1 MSTNFRERRGNV
13 PYCPAVHQ
21 DLVLNYKY
29 AQTLFSRSH
38 CASHC
43 DVVSD
48 RLRRGHAD
56 NDTASQA
63 RSQFPAAQSVGS
75 NGSFDS
81 DKDAD
86 HSLVQ
91 ASEQAGPKPT
101 LAAKAASGGTTKNA
115 ASSMDTSSSGNLY
128 PNGGCYRLH

>member
-1 MSTNFRERRGNV
+1 MHKLSSLALIV
-13 PYCPAVHQ
+13 PLTA
-21 DLVLNYKY
+21 
-29 AQTLFSRSH
+29 TLFLTG
-38 CASHC
+38 C
-43 DVVSD
+43 
-48 RLRRGHAD
+48 GAD